1 MKRIYKTFILL
12 TLSMAVCGVSAQGQ
26 HEDAK
31 SPIVIAKQGS
41 FTVGGN
47 TLQRPG
53 QFDNH
58 KFVGWATQ
66 AEAGQSYRG
75 DHAYVE
81 YQVPQNAKH
90 LPMIFVHG
98 YGGSGACWQ
107 TTPDGRDGFQTLM
120 LRRGYSTYVMDLP
133 GRGRAARS
141 TNETSV
147 KPVADEMFWFDV
159 WRMGQWPRWNEGVQ
173 FPKDSASLS
182 QFFRLMVPNLSD
194 GRNDVPTINN
204 VIEKVGDN
212 ILVTHSAGGLP
223 GWLAGVSPKVKAIV
237 AYEPGTFVFPEGEV
251 PAKIDGLTGG
261 TEGVPLPKAR
271 FELLTKKPIILY
283 FGDYITEKVTNN
295 LGDENW
301 RVRLQMA
308 RKFVETINKHGGNAT
323 LVELPK
329 EGITGNTHFLMLD
342 LNNDILAS
350 HLEKWL
356 DKNGLTAPSDI
367 AFPVGRKLPAPPF
380 TGNAYNANLIRL
392 GQADKFPETNNIVF
406 RAGAHSGWH
415 VHGGMVILVTGGKG
429 IYQEEGKPAQLIR
442 KGDVV
447 EIPAGVRHWHGATK
461 DSWFS
466 QIVIYDKQW
475 NDKKLMTKNAGR
487 DNSVSDDY
495 YNGLE
500 LVEYEGRKAPTDGLM
515 FAKGDAPQQLPT
527 FNGTIYLSEVL
538 PDKNAAGSPALHY
551 VVFDPKCI
559 NQWHMHEG
567 GQVLIATDG
576 IGYHQIEGQPLQVM
590 RPGDV
595 AICPPGVRHWHG
607 AAKGSRFAHLAA
619 RADPA
624 KPKVQWFD
632 FLSKAEYDKL
642 PE

>member
-1 MKRIYKTFILL
+1 MKTISKLF
-12 TLSMAVCGVSAQGQ
+12 LSLAVFAMTQGTSAQIMN
-26 HEDAK
+26 AK
-31 SPIVIAKQGS
+31 AGKPITIAQQGS

-47 TLQRPG
+47 TLQRHG
-53 QFDNH
+53 TFDNH

-66 AEAGQSYRG
+66 AEEGQSYRG

-81 YQVPQNAKH
+81 YQIPENAKR
-90 LPMIFVHG
+90 LPMVFVHG

-133 GRGRAARS
+133 GRGRASRS
-141 TNETSV
+141 TAETTV

-159 WRMGQWPRWNEGVQ
+159 WRMGQWPRWNDDVQ

-194 GRNDVPTINN
+194 SKNDVPTINSL
-204 VIEKVGDN
+204 VEKVGDN
-212 ILVTHSAGGLP
+212 ILVTHSAGGVL
-223 GWLAGVSPKVKAIV
+223 GWLAGVNPKVKAV
-237 AYEPGTFVFPEGEV
+237 AAYEPGSFVFPEGEV

-261 TEGVPLPKAR
+261 TEGIALPKAQ
-271 FELLTKKPIILY
+271 FELLTMKPIVLY

-308 RKFVETINKHGGNAT
+308 RKFVETINRHGGNAT
-323 LVELPK
+323 LVEFPK
-329 EGITGNTHFLMLD
+329 EGIHGNTHFLMLD

-356 DKNGLTAPSDI
+356 EKNGLNAPADI
-367 AFPVGRKLPAPPF
+367 SFPIGRKLPSPPF
-380 TGNAYNANLIRL
+380 TGNAYNANLIHL
-392 GQADKFPETNNIVF
+392 GQAEHFPEANNIVF
-406 RAGAHSGWH
+406 QPGAHSSWH
-415 VHGGMVILVTGGKG
+415 VHGGMVILVTGGVG
-429 IYQEEGKPAQLIR
+429 IYQEEGKPAQIIR

-466 QIVIYDKQW
+466 QIVIYDKNW
-475 NDKKLMTKNAGR
+475 NDKQVIAKNAKL
-487 DNSVSDDY
+487 DNSVTDEY
-495 YNGLE
+495 YNHLN
-500 LVEYEGRKAPTDGLM
+500 LVEYENRKAHADSLM
-515 FAKGDAPQQLPT
+515 FAKGDKPQQLPT

-538 PDKNAAGSPALHY
+538 SDKNAANSPALHY
-551 VVFDPKCI
+551 VVFEPGCI
-559 NQWHMHEG
+559 NRWHTHEG

-576 IGYHQIEGQPLQVM
+576 IGYHQIEGQPVRVM
-590 RPGDV
+590 RPGNV
-595 AICPPGVRHWHG
+595 AVCPPGVRHWHG
-607 AAKGSRFAHLAA
+607 ATKGSRFAHLAA
-619 RADPA
+619 RANPA
-624 KPKVQWFD
+624 KPKVEWFS
-632 FLSKAEYDKL
+632 FLGKEEYDKL